1 MASKAEL
8 LERVDALLPA
18 IAARAGES
26 EDNRR
31 PHDKTIREL
40 IDAEILQALVPR
52 RFGGHELHLDT
63 MADIVRRVSSACVS
77 SGWITAFYIGHNW
90 MVTKFSERAQKE
102 VFAERPFALVPV
114 QTSPTMEIKPVPG
127 GHEITGRSSWGSGIM
142 HADWVIVAGGLGRD
156 DARVFMLPIEEVA
169 VDDVWFMSGMAG
181 TGSNDIVVEDAF
193 VPEHRSI
200 SASDFFVGK
209 SSVHENPL
217 YSLPFIPFIYCE
229 AVGVYSGGL
238 DGATAAYE
246 RLVQNKVM
254 SWTGDVLAEKPIA
267 HLDLGD
273 ARSRAQAAGIL
284 FDRLVEDTIALTDGS
299 EISLDVRVD
308 LKLRAG
314 YIADLCREAVNAMM
328 ARAGTRS
335 FQKDAPLQ
343 RYFRDINALA
353 THAFI
358 DWQSCREIYGRHL
371 LGLPPNHPLV

>member
-8 LERVDALLPA
+8 LERVEALLPA
-18 IAARAGES
+18 IAARSGES

-63 MADIVRRVSSACVS
+63 MAEIVRRVSGACVS

-90 MVTKFSERAQKE
+90 MVTKFPERAQKE

-114 QTSPTMEIKPVPG
+114 QTSPTMEIKPVAG
-127 GHEITGRSSWGSGIM
+127 GHEITGRSSWGSGVM

-156 DARVFMLPIEEVA
+156 DARVFMLPIEDVT

-193 VPEHRSI
+193 VPEYRSI
-200 SASDFFVGK
+200 AASDFFVGK
-209 SSVHENPL
+209 DSVHENPL

-229 AVGVYSGGL
+229 AVGVYCGGL
-238 DGATAAYE
+238 EGATAAYE

-267 HLDLGD
+267 HVDLGD

-284 FDRLVEDTIALTDGS
+284 FDRLVEDTIALTDGG
-299 EISLDVRVD
+299 EITLDVRVD

-314 YIADLCREAVNAMM
+314 YIADLCREAVNAIM
-328 ARAGTRS
+328 ARSGTRS

-358 DWQSCREIYGRHL
+358 DWESCREIYGRHL